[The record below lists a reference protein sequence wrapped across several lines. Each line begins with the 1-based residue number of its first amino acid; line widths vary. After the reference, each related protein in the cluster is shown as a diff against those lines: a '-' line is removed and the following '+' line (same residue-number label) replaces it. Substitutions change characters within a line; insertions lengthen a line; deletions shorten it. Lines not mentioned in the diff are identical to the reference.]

1 MWLLTL
7 IVFILILGVIVL
19 VHELG
24 HFLWAKK
31 FGVFIHE
38 FSIGMGPVIY
48 SKRGK
53 KDGILYWQGK
63 EMNRFSKEYDDFLD
77 ELYVSAISNPL
88 YRGMLKNIDKYILHS
103 MGKKNKEETVFTRY
117 EFERMLN
124 SLKEYIKIN
133 G

>member
-31 FGVFIHE
+31 FGVYIYE

-48 SKRGK
+48 
-53 KDGILYWQGK
+53 I
-63 EMNRFSKEYDDFLD
+63 
-77 ELYVSAISNPL
+77 
-88 YRGMLKNIDKYILHS
+88 
-103 MGKKNKEETVFTRY
+103 
-117 EFERMLN
+117 
-124 SLKEYIKIN
+124 
-133 G
+133 